1 MAKAQAKE
9 DRRLATKRTIEGV
22 AEFESGDMVSEDEF
36 DASPR
41 LAFTS
46 QAQPSSPQSRTN
58 LFPASAENSDVEM
71 CNHDGDFDQAL
82 PFKPPSDAK
91 GSVTAERRSEPIFVT
106 KKRRHDQTHSDA
118 KPTSEP
124 RAPSWASRAAAQM
137 VMSRKSGPGRSGSG
151 SAPPS
156 LMHTSAPSVLTNN
169 VKVISRVAPPL
180 AGVQAEPNDT
190 GVNSDAGLSDN
201 DEMNGN
207 EREAAEPVIRKPS
220 KVGEPTELKKA
231 RNEEL
236 PAWLDGKWFRQTWD
250 VPTKLAVETMQ
261 RIWDGSGG
269 RDYEITAKHCRLSKG
284 CPTPCR
290 LVAKRH
296 SDAERQG
303 FANYHLADLRFA
315 YKQSNLVDKK
325 KWKGLFRNPLILQ
338 VFAAH
343 LSAIDGSKE
352 IPGFDKTPA
361 YGALGLSVASVERAL
376 KLVATGTLTID
387 LVNAAKGKTMNLPK
401 TMNVGSGKE
410 STRQTL
416 PSIAVSNKYSFS

>member
-1 MAKAQAKE
+1 MSH
-9 DRRLATKRTIEGV
+9 
-22 AEFESGDMVSEDEF
+22 FSSSE
-36 DASPR
+36 
-41 LAFTS
+41 
-46 QAQPSSPQSRTN
+46 
-58 LFPASAENSDVEM
+58 
-71 CNHDGDFDQAL
+71 AL
-82 PFKPPSDAK
+82 PPP
-91 GSVTAERRSEPIFVT
+91 RSTQAAI
-106 KKRRHDQTHSDA
+106 
-118 KPTSEP
+118 
-124 RAPSWASRAAAQM
+124 AST
-137 VMSRKSGPGRSGSG
+137 
-151 SAPPS
+151 
-156 LMHTSAPSVLTNN
+156 LCY
-169 VKVISRVAPPL
+169 
-180 AGVQAEPNDT
+180 T
-190 GVNSDAGLSDN
+190 GVRPHHHPKGRRRVTSD
-201 DEMNGN
+201 
-207 EREAAEPVIRKPS
+207 EPVIRKPS

-269 RDYEITAKHCRLSKG
+269 RDYKITAKHCRLSKG

-290 LVAKRH
+290 LVVKRH

-361 YGALGLSVASVERAL
+361 YGALGLSVASVEQAL

-387 LVNAAKGKTMNLPK
+387 LVNAAKGKTMSLPK

>member
-1 MAKAQAKE
+1 
-9 DRRLATKRTIEGV
+9 
-22 AEFESGDMVSEDEF
+22 MVSEDEF
-36 DASPR
+36 DASPH

-46 QAQPSSPQSRTN
+46 QAQPSSRTI
-58 LFPASAENSDVEM
+58 LFPASAENSDIEM
-71 CNHDGDFDQAL
+71 CNHDSDFDQAS

-91 GSVTAERRSEPIFVT
+91 GSVTAEKRSEPIFVI
-106 KKRRHDQTHSDA
+106 
-118 KPTSEP
+118 
-124 RAPSWASRAAAQM
+124 
-137 VMSRKSGPGRSGSG
+137 V
-151 SAPPS
+151 
-156 LMHTSAPSVLTNN
+156 PSVLTNN

-180 AGVQAEPNDT
+180 AEVQAEPNDT

-207 EREAAEPVIRKPS
+207 EREAAVNSPPKGRRHVTSDELVIRKPS

-236 PAWLDGKWFRQTWD
+236 LAWLDGKWLHQTWD

-269 RDYEITAKHCRLSKG
+269 RDYEITASTAVYQKAVQRLADSD
-284 CPTPCR
+284 
-290 LVAKRH
+290 
-296 SDAERQG
+296 SDAEHQG
-303 FANYHLADLRFA
+303 FANCHLADLRFA
-315 YKQSNLVDKK
+315 YKQSNLVDKR
-325 KWKGLFRNPLILQ
+325 KWKGLFRDPLILQ

-352 IPGFDKTPA
+352 IPNLDKTPA
-361 YGALGLSVASVERAL
+361 CGALGLSMASVEQAL

-387 LVNAAKGKTMNLPK
+387 LVNAAKGKTMN
-401 TMNVGSGKE
+401 VGSGKE

-416 PSIAVSNKYSFS
+416 PSIAVSNFP